1 MLRRLVFITRL
12 EQSIKNTNIAELT
25 RGAINSFSMASK
37 MRVFWS
43 TRPQVEPSS
52 ALAQASV
59 KKASTI

>member
-1 MLRRLVFITRL
+1 MLRQLAFITLL
-12 EQSIKNTNIAELT
+12 EQSIKNINIADLT
-25 RGAINSFSMASK
+25 QGAINSFSMASK